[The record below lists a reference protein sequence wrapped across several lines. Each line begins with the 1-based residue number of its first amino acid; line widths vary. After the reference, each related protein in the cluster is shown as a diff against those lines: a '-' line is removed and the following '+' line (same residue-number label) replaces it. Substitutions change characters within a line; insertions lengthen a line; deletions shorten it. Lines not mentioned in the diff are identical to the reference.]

1 MAVSPLVGIAA
12 SASLIDL
19 YSTPFN
25 SIAAWTSGV
34 GVGVGFGVGVTGVVG
49 VGVGVGVTTPP
60 VVLLGVSVGIIPDI
74 LSHDVTPTKAPPA
87 NKIAN
92 VFETIFFFIF
102 FLSPSFFYKTPD
114 VSALLEW

>member
-34 GVGVGFGVGVTGVVG
+34 GVGVGVGF
-49 VGVGVGVTTPP
+49 GVGVGVTTPP

-87 NKIAN
+87 NKI
-92 VFETIFFFIF
+92 
-102 FLSPSFFYKTPD
+102 L
-114 VSALLEW
+114 